1 LAEELIILGTG
12 AAEGIPALFCECP
25 LCGEASRRG
34 GKDLRT
40 RASYQFGESLKV
52 DWPPDSLS
60 QMHRFGLDYSRL
72 RQLLITHSHYDHF
85 FPHDLDMRRPGFS
98 FVSTP
103 LHLYG
108 NQATLRLARRALS
121 RWRRHRLTMHLIA
134 PGDTPTIGDYGVLA
148 LPASHAPGEAA
159 MNFVMERDHYSV
171 LLATDTGWWSDEAWR
186 LLERR
191 RLDIVLMDCTYGA
204 RDERRYHLGA
214 PAVIELKNLMLQRHL
229 IGQDTRFLATHFSHN
244 GGVLHHQLEE
254 MLSPH
259 GVEVAYDGMRIPL
272 SR

>member
-1 LAEELIILGTG
+1 MAEELLILGTG

-25 LCGEASRRG
+25 LCGEARRRG

-85 FPHDLDMRRPGFS
+85 FPFDLAMRQPGFS
-98 FVSTP
+98 VVTTP
-103 LHLYG
+103 LHLYA
-108 NQATLRLARRALS
+108 NRATLRLAKRALR
-121 RWRRHRLTMHLIA
+121 RWRDHRLTMHLIR
-134 PGDTPTIGDYGVLA
+134 PGDRLRLGDYQVLA
-148 LPASHAPGEAA
+148 LPAHHAPLEQA
-159 MNFVMERDHYSV
+159 MNFVIQRSGFSV
-171 LLATDTGWWSDEAWR
+171 LIGTDTGWWTDHAWS
-186 LLERR
+186 LLTGE
-191 RLDIVLMDCTYGA
+191 RLDLVLMDCTYGA
-204 RDERRYHLGA
+204 RDEDENHLGA
-214 PAVIELKNLMLQRHL
+214 PAVIELKDLMRERGL
-229 IGQDTRFLATHFSHN
+229 IHENSRFVATHFSHN

-254 MLSPH
+254 ILSAH